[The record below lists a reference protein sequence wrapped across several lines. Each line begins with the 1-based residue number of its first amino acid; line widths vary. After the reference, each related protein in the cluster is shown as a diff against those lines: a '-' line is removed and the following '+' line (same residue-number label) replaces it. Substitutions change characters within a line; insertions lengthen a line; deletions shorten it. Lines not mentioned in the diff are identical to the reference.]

1 MSVEQDVVDMVV
13 AMNSLGS
20 PHTFRDG
27 AVVATIAGFDC
38 YDTTFKIDYAEAT
51 YFGVPVFLDFP
62 LHWSGFYHNGDP
74 ISSTHKLV
82 SNLVR
87 SVATI

>member
-51 YFGVPVFLDFP
+51 YFGVPVLLDCP
-62 LHWSGFYHNGDP
+62 LHWTGFPHDGDP
-74 ISSTHKLV
+74 FGLV
-82 SNLVR
+82 HRLIADLVR
-87 SVATI
+87 TMAGR